1 MTAKTPSNQR
11 PYDPRILIVDD
22 EKRIRDGCHKI
33 LTQEGFDV
41 ARAETGEIG
50 VEMMEK
56 DHFDIVLLDLMMP
69 GLSGFDV
76 LAHVKARYPDTVF
89 IVISGYATVEHSIE
103 AMKKGAFDFIP
114 KPFSPDQ
121 LRLIVYKA
129 IEYTRTLQDIAHEKS
144 RIRVLINQLDSGV
157 MATDREKKVALANP
171 AFLRMMRYHGE
182 PVIGCRVE
190 ECVQSP
196 VLMQMIEEALTM
208 PEDRFVELT
217 EELIIEAR
225 GDEEEMI
232 MGARCVPFRDQLGR
246 NLGTVTLLHDITAL
260 KRLDQIKS
268 DFVSMVAHEIR
279 SPMNSVL
286 AQLKVLQDGLA
297 GPVTEKQDGILARAS
312 EKIRGLSDLAT
323 ELLDL
328 ARIESGLI
336 MQEKETLHLGAM
348 LKDQVTFHGAKAQAK
363 NIHLELEPLP
373 DLPPVV
379 ANRPN
384 MEEVVSNL
392 ITNAINY
399 TPEGGR
405 VTVSAGVE
413 GRYLRI
419 SVKDTGLGIA
429 KEDLDQIFNRFYRVK
444 NEKTMYITGTGLGLP
459 IVKSILEAHNGLI
472 RVESEVDQGSTF
484 HAYLPLTDSE
494 PSDRSSKTG
503 D

>member
-1 MTAKTPSNQR
+1 VTAKTPSNQR

-33 LTQEGFDV
+33 LTQEGFEV

-56 DHFDIVLLDLMMP
+56 EHFDIVLLDLMMP

-76 LAHVKARYPDTVF
+76 LAHVKALHPDTVF

-182 PVIGCRVE
+182 PVIGCSVE

-196 VLMQMIEEALTM
+196 VLMQMIEEALSM

-217 EELIIEAR
+217 EELSIEAG

-232 MGARCVPFRDQLGR
+232 MGARCVPFRDRLGR

-297 GPVTEKQDGILARAS
+297 GPVTEKQGGILARAS

-336 MQEKETLHLGAM
+336 MQEKEILHLGEM
-348 LKDQVTFHGAKAQAK
+348 LKDQVAFHEAKAQAK
-363 NIHLELEPLP
+363 SIHLELDPLP

-472 RVESEVDQGSTF
+472 RVESEVDRGSTF
-484 HAYLPLTDSE
+484 HAYLPLTESE
-494 PSDRSSKTG
+494 PSDRSSNAG

>member
-1 MTAKTPSNQR
+1 VTPQTSSNQL
-11 PYDPRILIVDD
+11 YEPRILVVDD

-33 LTQEGFDV
+33 LTQEGFEV
-41 ARAETGEIG
+41 NRAENGEAGI
-50 VEMMEK
+50 EMIEK
-56 DHFDIVLLDLMMP
+56 EHFDIVLLDLMMP

-76 LAHVKARYPDTVF
+76 LARVKDLHPDTVI

-121 LRLIVYKA
+121 LRIVVYKA

-144 RIRVLINQLDSGV
+144 RIRVLVNQLDSGV
-157 MATDREKKVALANP
+157 MATDREKRVALANP

-182 PVIGCRVE
+182 SVIGCPVK
-190 ECVQSP
+190 ECVKHP
-196 VLMQMIEEALTM
+196 ALMEMIDQALSM

-217 EELIIEAR
+217 EELTLEAR
-225 GDEEEMI
+225 GDDQEMI
-232 MGARCVPFRDQLGR
+232 TGARCVPFRDRLGR
-246 NLGTVTLLHDITAL
+246 NLGAVTLLHDITAL
-260 KRLDQIKS
+260 KKMDQIKS

-297 GPVTEKQDGILARAS
+297 GEITEKQEQILGRAS
-312 EKIRGLSDLAT
+312 EKIRALSDLAT

-328 ARIESGLI
+328 AKIESGLI
-336 MQEKETLHLGAM
+336 TQEKENLDIGEL
-348 LKDQVTFHGAKAQAK
+348 LEDQVSFHGAKAKAK
-363 NIHLELEPLP
+363 DVRLTLEPLP
-373 DLPPVV
+373 DLPSVV

-399 TPEGGR
+399 TPEGGS
-405 VTVSAGVE
+405 VEVSAGIE
-413 GRYLRI
+413 GHYLCI

-429 KEDLDQIFNRFYRVK
+429 EEYMDQIFNRFYRVK

-459 IVKSILEAHNGLI
+459 IVKSILEAHNGFI
-472 RVESEVDQGSTF
+472 RVESELDKGSTF
-484 HAYLPLTDSE
+484 HACLPLIDSDSS
-494 PSDRSSKTG
+494 PSPAREAD
-503 D
+503 